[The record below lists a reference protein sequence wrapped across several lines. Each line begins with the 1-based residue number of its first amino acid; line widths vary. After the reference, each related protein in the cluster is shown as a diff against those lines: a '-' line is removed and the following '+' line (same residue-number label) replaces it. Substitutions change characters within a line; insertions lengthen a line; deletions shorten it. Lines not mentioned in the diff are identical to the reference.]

1 MTNIKPPA
9 SFPRLAETVCPIC
22 GKNFIVPPENTYW
35 LYSKRSITKV
45 HFCRYS
51 CYRKAQKQQQVPN
64 EGKRK
69 KIRKTRQLLKR
80 GGIIMTNNNKDVTH
94 GPDKTARQE
103 FGKFDFWVVVPVKAT
118 GYYINNWGLP
128 SDGGLPP
135 DTPGIRFKIVAAY
148 NTKEEAVREAEKLIE
163 SGGYAFVHDVKEH
176 IDYTYR
182 NNWE

>member
-1 MTNIKPPA
+1 MWVI
-9 SFPRLAETVCPIC
+9 
-22 GKNFIVPPENTYW
+22 FIVSMAIIALISATVIG
-35 LYSKRSITKV
+35 LI
-45 HFCRYS
+45 
-51 CYRKAQKQQQVPN
+51 YRIIVALIKTN
-64 EGKRK
+64 DEGKRK

-80 GGIIMTNNNKDVTH
+80 GGIIMTNNNKDVAH

-176 IDYTYR
+176 IDYTHR